1 MPVKEAQSETH
12 RFDRFTERARQV
24 VVSAAGEARMVGANL
39 IGTEHVLLG
48 LLREEEGLGA
58 RVMGSLGVTDE
69 RVAAR
74 LGQTIIFG
82 DQPVRGPWEFTPR
95 ADEALSLAVSE
106 AETLGRDIA
115 ATHHVLLGLLRVAE
129 CTAVR
134 VLLELAIPADQL
146 RRHVIADVAAAPEE
160 WPTSMQQLEAFR
172 NRPRDDTAM
181 RTRISNEVRL
191 SHLRDQIEIA
201 QVALQEATTDRQRF
215 LAREDVDMLNSA
227 LELVLDT
234 VA

>member
-1 MPVKEAQSETH
+1 
-12 RFDRFTERARQV
+12 
-24 VVSAAGEARMVGANL
+24 MVGANL

-48 LLREEEGLGA
+48 LLREDEGLGA

-82 DQPVRGPWEFTPR
+82 DQLVRGPWELTPR

-106 AETLGRDIA
+106 AEALGRDTA

-129 CTAVR
+129 CTAVG
-134 VLLELAIPADQL
+134 VLVELAIPADQL
-146 RRHVIADVAAAPEE
+146 RRHVIADIATAPEE

-181 RTRISNEVRL
+181 RTRFSKDELLAQLRERL
-191 SHLRDQIEIA
+191 QTAH
-201 QVALQEATTDRQRF
+201 VTLQGDTTDRQRF
-215 LAREDVDMLNSA
+215 LARADVDMLNCA
-227 LELVLDT
+227 IELVQCDT

>member
-1 MPVKEAQSETH
+1 
-12 RFDRFTERARQV
+12 
-24 VVSAAGEARMVGANL
+24 MVGANL

-95 ADEALSLAVSE
+95 ADEALSLAVPE

-146 RRHVIADVAAAPEE
+146 RRHVIAAVAAAPEE

>member
-1 MPVKEAQSETH
+1 
-12 RFDRFTERARQV
+12 
-24 VVSAAGEARMVGANL
+24 MVGANL

-95 ADEALSLAVSE
+95 ADEALPLAVSE

-181 RTRISNEVRL
+181 RTRISKEVRL